1 MNKFLARIFHVG
13 AAALGAVVMLGSS
26 PASGAAP
33 AADGGPAKQFIERFG
48 EVWVD
53 HFAAEYDSAY
63 PFGRSNKKHDDEIAQ
78 SLTLDQASD
87 NRTLTNK
94 RYLFD
99 GDWYVVQWIY
109 GATTTKT
116 GKRQTE
122 STVAFGR
129 VKDDKLIV
137 WEEYFDDVVGELQF
151 AGKLPLYQPDEEP
164 FPWPAGRRS
173 SIRTVLETRANDLL
187 SHT

>member
-1 MNKFLARIFHVG
+1 MKSVSLPSTPIRIGILIVIAGSMLPSFG
-13 AAALGAVVMLGSS
+13 AAVVC
-26 PASGAAP
+26 AADDGP
-33 AADGGPAKQFIERFG
+33 AARFIARFG

-53 HFAAEYDSAY
+53 HFAADYESAY
-63 PFGRSNKKHDDEIAQ
+63 PFGRSNKKHDDEISQ

-87 NRTLTNK
+87 HRTLTSK

-99 GDWYVVQWIY
+99 GDWYAVQWIY

-129 VKDDKLIV
+129 VKDDKLVV

-151 AGKLPLYQPDEEP
+151 AGQLPLYQPDEEP
-164 FPWPAGRRS
+164 FPWPAGAKIKHPYRP
-173 SIRTVLETRANDLL
+173 
-187 SHT
+187 